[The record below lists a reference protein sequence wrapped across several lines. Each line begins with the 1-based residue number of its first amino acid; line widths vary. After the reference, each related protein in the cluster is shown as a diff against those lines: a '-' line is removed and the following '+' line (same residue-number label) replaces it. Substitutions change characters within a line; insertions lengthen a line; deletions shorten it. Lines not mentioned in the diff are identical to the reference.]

1 MAKKTSTKKDV
12 LLDSETHPFSFWDTL
27 DRSISNQPARIRPDI
42 NLYPSEASAKIKNEY
57 DEDLVVGGCI
67 RKSWFRAMIQ
77 RMEATNVKP
86 NLDHVLA
93 AEPFTPKELWKFS
106 LSKYAEIAITD
117 ESKRAQVYETNSFRF
132 KWELP
137 FPYEKLKPVISGEL
151 DLAVAIPTDKN
162 YKLPIPNNDQTIED
176 QSTSIKSSNIVGIE
190 IKSISGYKGPR
201 QVFGVRSKKGHWIS
215 LPEPKPEHLLQA
227 ILYHMYFCIL
237 KKEYKYWKLAYIN
250 RENGERK
257 EFDIDLVKEKI
268 ANGKYLH
275 RVYVDRQPYK
285 YTLYAEHILQRY
297 QELHKHL
304 ENETLPER
312 DFDLYYPQDKIAL
325 LAQRKLLGKQDMEL
339 FTKGKKIKKGDWN
352 CSYCPFKAIC
362 YESNGSARELT
373 KLDVSDIERIST
385 TIGDADEDESS
396 E

>member
-1 MAKKTSTKKDV
+1 MAKKASKKKDV
-12 LLDSETHPFSFWDTL
+12 VLDSETYPFSFWDTL
-27 DRSISNQPARIRPDI
+27 DRSISNQPARLRPDI

-57 DEDLVVGGCI
+57 NEDIVIGGCL

-77 RMEATNVKP
+77 RMEATDVKP
-86 NLDHVLA
+86 NIDHIIS

-117 ESKRAQVYETNSFRF
+117 ESKRACVYETNSFRF

-137 FPYEKLKPVISGEL
+137 FPYKALKPVISGEL
-151 DLAVAIPTDKN
+151 DLAVAIPNKED
-162 YKLPIPNNDQTIED
+162 YVLPTFDRDGNPSIDPKTIK
-176 QSTSIKSSNIVGIE
+176 TSNIVGIE

-201 QVFGVRSKKGHWIS
+201 QVFGVKSKKGHWIS
-215 LPEPKPEHLLQA
+215 LPEPKPEHLLQS

-268 ANGKYLH
+268 ASGKYLH

-285 YTLYAEHILQRY
+285 HDLYAEHILQRY

-304 ENETLPER
+304 EEESLPAR
-312 DFDLYYPQDKIAL
+312 DFDLFYDQEKINT
-325 LAQRKLLGKQDMEL
+325 LAERKLLSKQDMEL
-339 FTKGKKIKKGDWN
+339 HAKNKKVKKGDWN
-352 CSYCPFKAIC
+352 CSYCPFKSIC
-362 YESNGSARELT
+362 YEANGTPRDLVSI
-373 KLDVSDIERIST
+373 DVSDIEKISAAT
-385 TIGDADEDESS
+385 GDMNEDENS

>member
-1 MAKKTSTKKDV
+1 MAKKTSKKKDV
-12 LLDSETHPFSFWDTL
+12 LLDSETYPFSFWDTL
-27 DRSISNQPARIRPDI
+27 DRSISNQPTRIRPDI

-57 DEDLVVGGCI
+57 DEDLIIGGCI

-77 RMEATNVKP
+77 RMEATNIKP

-117 ESKRAQVYETNSFRF
+117 ESKRAQIYETNSFRF

-137 FPYEKLKPVISGEL
+137 FPYKALKPVISGEL
-151 DLAVAIPTDKN
+151 DLAVAIPIDKD
-162 YKLPIPNNDQTIED
+162 YKLPTPSNEENINDNLEL
-176 QSTSIKSSNIVGIE
+176 IKSSNIVGIE

-201 QVFGVRSKKGHWIS
+201 QVFGVKSKKGHWIS
-215 LPEPKPEHLLQA
+215 LPEPKPEHLLQS

-257 EFDIDLVKEKI
+257 EFDIDLVKEKV

-304 ENETLPER
+304 ESETLPER
-312 DFDLYYPQDKIAL
+312 DFSLYYPQDKIAV
-325 LAQRKLLGKQDMEL
+325 LAERKLLTKQDMEL
-339 FTKGKKIKKGDWN
+339 FTKGKKVKKGDWN
-352 CSYCPFKAIC
+352 CSYCPFKGIC
-362 YESNGSARELT
+362 YEPNGTPRELT
-373 KLDVSDIERIST
+373 KLDISDLEKINLISEES
-385 TIGDADEDESS
+385 DEEQPS

>member
-1 MAKKTSTKKDV
+1 MAKKTSKKKDV
-12 LLDSETHPFSFWDTL
+12 PLDSETYPFSFWDTL
-27 DRSISNQPARIRPDI
+27 DRSISNQPTRIRPDI

-57 DEDLVVGGCI
+57 DEDLIIGGCI

-117 ESKRAQVYETNSFRF
+117 ESKRAQIYETNSFRF

-137 FPYEKLKPVISGEL
+137 FPYKALKPVISGEL
-151 DLAVAIPTDKN
+151 DLAVAIPIDKD
-162 YKLPIPNNDQTIED
+162 YKLPTPSNEQTIDDNSEL
-176 QSTSIKSSNIVGIE
+176 IKSSNIVGIE

-201 QVFGVRSKKGHWIS
+201 QVFGVKSKKGHWIS
-215 LPEPKPEHLLQA
+215 LPEPKPEHLLQS

-257 EFDIDLVKEKI
+257 EFDIDLVKEKV

-285 YTLYAEHILQRY
+285 YVLYAEHILQRY

-304 ENETLPER
+304 ELETLPER
-312 DFDLYYPQDKIAL
+312 DFNLYYSQDKIAL
-325 LAQRKLLGKQDMEL
+325 LAERKLLAKQDMEL
-339 FTKGKKIKKGDWN
+339 FTKGKKVKKGDWN
-352 CSYCPFKAIC
+352 CSYCPFKGIC
-362 YESNGSARELT
+362 YEPNGTPRELT
-373 KLDVSDIERIST
+373 KLDISDLEKINLISEES
-385 TIGDADEDESS
+385 DEEQSS

>member
-1 MAKKTSTKKDV
+1 MAKKPSKKKDV
-12 LLDSETHPFSFWDTL
+12 KLDSEEYPFSFWQTL
-27 DRSISNQPARIRPDI
+27 DRSIANQPARIRHDI
-42 NLYPSEASAKIKNEY
+42 NLYPSESSAKIKNEY
-57 DEDLVVGGCI
+57 DEDIVVGGCL

-77 RMEATNVKP
+77 RMEATSVKP

-117 ESKRAQVYETNSFRF
+117 ESKRACVYETNSFRF

-137 FPYEKLKPVISGEL
+137 FPYKALKPVISGEL
-151 DLAVAIPTDKN
+151 DLAVAIPNKEDYTLPTFDKDGN
-162 YKLPIPNNDQTIED
+162 P
-176 QSTSIKSSNIVGIE
+176 SIDAKEIKTSNIVGIE

-201 QVFGVRSKKGHWIS
+201 QVFGVKSKKGHWIS
-215 LPEPKPEHLLQA
+215 LPEPKAEHLLQS

-257 EFDIDLVKEKI
+257 EFDIDLVKEKV
-268 ANGKYLH
+268 ANGKFLH

-285 YTLYAEHILQRY
+285 YDLYAEHILQRY

-304 ENETLPER
+304 EDETLPER
-312 DFDLYYPQDKIAL
+312 DFDLFYSDEKIKL
-325 LAQRKLLGKQDMEL
+325 LAERKLLSKQDMEL
-339 FTKGKKIKKGDWN
+339 FSKNKKIKKGDWN

-362 YESNGSARELT
+362 YESNGSPRELT
-373 KLDVSDIERIST
+373 KLDISDIEKIST
-385 TIGDADEDESS
+385 AVGGTDEDQET

>member
-1 MAKKTSTKKDV
+1 MAKKTSKKKDV
-12 LLDSETHPFSFWDTL
+12 VLASEQYPFSFWQTL
-27 DRSISNQPARIRPDI
+27 DRSIGNQPSRLRPDI
-42 NLYPSEASAKIKNEY
+42 NLYPSEASAKIKNEH
-57 DEDLVVGGCI
+57 DEDIVIGGCV

-117 ESKRAQVYETNSFRF
+117 ESKRACVYETNSFRF

-137 FPYEKLKPVISGEL
+137 FPYKALKPVISGEL
-151 DLAVAIPTDKN
+151 DLAVAIPNKEDYTLPTFDRDGNPSIDPKDIKTD
-162 YKLPIPNNDQTIED
+162 
-176 QSTSIKSSNIVGIE
+176 NIVGIE

-201 QVFGVRSKKGHWIS
+201 QVFGVKSKKGHWIS
-215 LPEPKPEHLLQA
+215 LPEPKPEHLLQS

-237 KKEYKYWKLAYIN
+237 KKEYRYWKLAYIN

-257 EFDIDLVKEKI
+257 EFDIDLVKEKV
-268 ANGKYLH
+268 ASGKFLH

-285 YTLYAEHILQRY
+285 YDLYAEHILQRY
-297 QELHKHL
+297 QELHTHL
-304 ENETLPER
+304 ENETLPAR
-312 DFDLYYPQDKIAL
+312 DFELFYDQSKIAL
-325 LAQRKLLGKQDMEL
+325 LAGRKELSKVDMEL
-339 FTKGKKIKKGDWN
+339 FSKGKKVRKGDWN
-352 CSYCPFKAIC
+352 CSYCPFKNIC
-362 YESNGSARELT
+362 YETNGTPRDLT
-373 KLDVSDIERIST
+373 KLDVTDIERISLVGES
-385 TIGDADEDESS
+385 GDEQEP